1 MKNIF
6 LLVIALISAFALQA
20 QEKDGDTTKIKWI
33 NGKKIW
39 IFKDKEITSKDSIR
53 KEKKKG
59 NNFTHWR
66 GFDVGFCALST
77 AENQFQIP
85 VSKDAYNINYFL
97 DLRYNRSW
105 YFSFN
110 PFEKSLHLY
119 KNYINIITGL
129 GIEWNSYNFR
139 SNILLNPDSARINAT
154 TIQVDTMLNVK
165 YIKNQL
171 KASYIKIPI
180 LIELNTNNS
189 NADKSFH
196 LAAGMEFDYKISSWT
211 KQKYEQGGTIFKAK
225 LRDDYNL
232 SVFKYGVVVRAGY
245 GGFTLF
251 ANYSLSPLFDK
262 NKGPEIEIYPLSMGI
277 AFSF

>member
-1 MKNIF
+1 MKNIL
-6 LLVIALISAFALQA
+6 LLVIAIISAFVLQA
-20 QEKDGDTTKIKWI
+20 QDKNEDTTKIKWL

-39 IFKDKEITSKDSIR
+39 IFKDKEIAQKDSIR

-59 NNFTHWR
+59 ANFTHWR
-66 GFDVGFCALST
+66 GFDVGICALST
-77 AENQFQIP
+77 AKNKFQIP
-85 VSKDAYNINYFL
+85 VNDDVYNINYFL
-97 DLRYNRSW
+97 NLKYNRSW

-110 PFEKSLHLY
+110 PLEKSIHLY

-139 SNILLNPDSARINAT
+139 SNILLTSDSSHINAT
-154 TIQVDTMLNVK
+154 TIQMDTMPNVK

-171 KASYIKIPI
+171 KASYIKIPLI
-180 LIELNTNNS
+180 IELNTNNS

-196 LAAGMEFDYKISSWT
+196 LAAGMEFGYKIGSWT
-211 KQKYEQGGTIFKAK
+211 KRKYEQERTTYKAK
-225 LRDDYNL
+225 FHDDYNL
-232 SVFKYGVVVRAGY
+232 SAFKYGVVVRAGY